1 MGRGG
6 EEAPS
11 RADRSNAGTAAA
23 RPGHGPWADPAPPV
37 TLLLAGGGKPAAAG
51 RWRRALRQEIV
62 GAGGCGPARRGQAG
76 GGEPAES
83 GWCSEPAASLRA
95 GARRPGDPAPGWR
108 TTPTPAAPRSSPP
121 APPSRSPSRSPAH
134 GSGPGTLQ
142 RAGGRLGPGSASVR
156 PGRSVRHRRAAT
168 SDPAAGRRTTR
179 APAAPRSPSPAQP
192 LRSQLPARGGGPAT
206 RCQRIRAGPL
216 RCTGPQPAGMSI
228 NVCSFRQ
235 FLSESSRGWVGC
247 GRGLFP

>member
-1 MGRGG
+1 VGRGG

-37 TLLLAGGGKPAAAG
+37 TLLLAGGGEPAAAG
-51 RWRRALRQEIV
+51 RWRRALQQEMV
-62 GAGGCGPARRGQAG
+62 GAGGCGPARRWRRAG
-76 GGEPAES
+76 GGRPV
-83 GWCSEPAASLRA
+83 AASRRNRA
-95 GARRPGDPAPGWR
+95 GAARACVRRPGDPAPGWR
-108 TTPTPAAPRSSPP
+108 TTPTPAAPRSSQP
-121 APPSRSPSRSPAH
+121 APPSRSPSRSPAR

-156 PGRSVRHRRAAT
+156 PGRSVRHHRAAT

-192 LRSQLPARGGGPAT
+192 LRSPLPARGSGPAT

-216 RCTGPQPAGMSI
+216 RFRPVHGPAARYVQGTPSI
-228 NVCSFRQ
+228 LTIVTAP
-235 FLSESSRGWVGC
+235 LA
-247 GRGLFP
+247 